1 MNEIAYDWLAE
12 QALKS
17 EEREKAISYLQ
28 EHISAFLRK
37 NDRVLICFVNTPGHF
52 GSLMEQAVLRCGG
65 LPVIPEDLKWKTLL
79 KAAFTNRCT
88 AIVGTPLLVLG
99 LTKLAKRMR
108 TPLYARNVVLAGY
121 PSANWMIEGIRK
133 GLDCA
138 IWGCYDPGA
147 GVVVGGFSCDGSGS
161 VHLRSEEYG
170 VDIVDEAGKSL
181 PQGELGEVVLYP
193 VQAPEVR
200 LHTGDFARL
209 NSEPCSCGCQTPRLL
224 DFDVVRG
231 VDPVLSDLGEQ
242 LQRWTSVLDCRLY
255 RNEYGVELEIV
266 TFPGEKLPKLPS
278 CAKLVIRNWDPET
291 DVPFPHMFTLISR
304 RFSHIP
310 S

>member
-1 MNEIAYDWLAE
+1 MNEMAYSWLAE
-12 QALKS
+12 QALKP

-65 LPVIPEDLKWKTLL
+65 IPVIPADLKWKTLL
-79 KAAFTNRCT
+79 KEAFSNRCT

-161 VHLRSEEYG
+161 IHLRSEKYG
-170 VDIVDEAGKSL
+170 VDIVDEAGKSV

-209 NSEPCSCGCQTPRLL
+209 NSEPCPCGCQTPRLL

-231 VDPVLSDLGEQ
+231 VDPVLSELGEQ
-242 LQRWTSVLDCRLY
+242 LQRWTSVLDCRLF